1 MVRKRAIAHEHAQ
14 SFDELDLAYTFFL
27 VAQSNGNYELDESQE
42 YLTASNEIFKRFEEQ
57 NSVPSKYIPIFEK
70 VREELR

>member
-1 MVRKRAIAHEHAQ
+1 M
-14 SFDELDLAYTFFL
+14 
-27 VAQSNGNYELDESQE
+27 AQSNGNYELDESQE